1 MLVRGRARVGLREVF
16 AARHQGEGLPPW
28 SSSSGANRALR
39 AGVALAGVGGVTLA
53 LMLGLGGGGPVLS
66 GLPGAGPVQDRAPQ
80 ADVLASSALEAK
92 ALEGRQSAL
101 GQGGRDMPE
110 GLTLRPGQG
119 DGADAPG
126 PRVSLLPLAD
136 QGPAMRGE
144 VTAAKPVQPV
154 SVKDSDGAEAR
165 SLARPAADLEPE
177 PPKVKARLIDAN
189 ADKPLERG
197 VTLSL
202 ARP

>member
-144 VTAAKPVQPV
+144 VTAAKPVQPA
-154 SVKDSDGAEAR
+154 SVKEEGGEPR
-165 SLARPAADLEPE
+165 PEARPAAAHEPE
-177 PPKVKARLIDAN
+177 PPRVKARLIDAS
-189 ADKPLERG
+189 ADKPLASG
-197 VTLSL
+197 VNISL